1 MKTVSPSSRR
11 ALLGAL
17 LAAPAASML
26 PRPLRAQQP
35 STTLLNVSYDVAR
48 EVYKEINPAFVRFW
62 KDKTGETVAVN
73 QSHAGS
79 SAQAMAVVNG
89 LAADIVTMNQAT
101 DIDLIAQRGGLL
113 PTDWRGRLP
122 HDSAPYTST
131 MVFMVRKG
139 NPKGIRDW
147 DDLVKPGMQVVIPN
161 PKVTGNG
168 RYGYLAAWGWVLSRG
183 GTEAQ
188 AREFVAKLFANVP
201 VLDSGGRAAS
211 TTFVQRGI
219 GDALVTFENEV
230 QLIDR
235 EGGGDQVDPVYPSA
249 SILAEA
255 PVAVVD
261 KVVERKGTRRVAQAY
276 AEFLFSP
283 EAQEIFARA
292 NFRPRDE
299 AVLKRHAAK
308 FPAIKLFTID
318 QHFGSWA
325 NAQKTH
331 FADGGA
337 FDQIL
342 GPARR

>member
-1 MKTVSPSSRR
+1 MSNHPIRSRR
-11 ALLGAL
+11 DALSAL
-17 LAAPAASML
+17 LAAPLSTL
-26 PRPLRAQQP
+26 PFVSSRAHAQQAA
-35 STTLLNVSYDVAR
+35 TLLNVSYDVAR

-62 KDKTGETVAVN
+62 KEKTGETVTIN

-113 PTDWRGRLP
+113 PADWRKRLP
-122 HDSAPYTST
+122 HDSAPCTST

-139 NPKGIRDW
+139 NPKGIKDW

-168 RYGYLAAWGWVLSRG
+168 RYGYLAAWGAVLARG
-183 GTEAQ
+183 GSEAQ
-188 AREFVAKLFANVP
+188 AREFVTRLFANVP
-201 VLDSGGRAAS
+201 VLDSGGRAAT

-219 GDALVTFENEV
+219 GDALITFENEV

-235 EGGGDQVDPVYPSA
+235 EAGGDKVDPVYPSW

-261 KVVERKGTRRVAQAY
+261 KVVDRKGTRRVTEAY
-276 AEFLFSP
+276 AQFLFSP
-283 EAQEIFARA
+283 EAQEIYARA
-292 NFRPRDE
+292 NYRPRDE
-299 AVLKRHAAK
+299 AVLKKYADR
-308 FPAIKLFTID
+308 FGPVRLFSID
-318 QHFGSWA
+318 QRFGGWA

-331 FADGGA
+331 FADGGV
-337 FDQIL
+337 FDQIM
-342 GPARR
+342 AQRR